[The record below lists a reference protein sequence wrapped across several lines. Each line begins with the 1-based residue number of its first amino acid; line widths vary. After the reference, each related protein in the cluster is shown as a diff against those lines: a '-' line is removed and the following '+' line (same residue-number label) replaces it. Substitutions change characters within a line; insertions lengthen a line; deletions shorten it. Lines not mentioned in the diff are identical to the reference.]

1 MFYKIF
7 NFRNGSRKEET
18 FVNPSNLYKED
29 LGYGFFTEEA
39 RKDNENLN
47 LPELNSGFD
56 VWYWLQGKSI
66 TNIQIDE
73 EGCYIDDEV
82 GNIPL
87 SFKLDVP
94 HTGNYLVTIELFNEL
109 EGSNLILFTGRRRF
123 VFKKNELEKGE
134 RITYTCNVNVCD
146 IIPRGK
152 ETRYRDLTLDISIIG
167 KKIHISRLEI
177 KENPSSTIF
186 IAGDSTVTD
195 QPASYPYDPG
205 VSYSGWGQGLTLF
218 VTPEIAI
225 SNHAHSGLTTE
236 SFRSEGHYDII
247 LDSIKPG
254 DYCMFQFAHNDQ
266 KLSHLK
272 HNEGYRNNLI
282 TYINE
287 IRARGAYPIL
297 VTPICRNTWRGTDG
311 TYHDLLVDYATTC
324 IELGREMDVPV
335 VDLHRR
341 SYEFIT
347 SLGLEAAKRYF
358 YPGDYTHSNDYGAYL
373 MAHFVALELS
383 AHYNFITLN
392 NYSNWIAPN
401 EIKVPTPPKGSNY
414 VIPGSNEVKVN
425 FTDIMNSQ
433 YKKEIQAL
441 TSQAILPNDNLYR
454 PIDFVTRVE
463 ALSFVVK
470 LYGFFATNVYN
481 DMFTDIVGH
490 EWYAGIV
497 ECACSNGI
505 FDMKLVKDRLFE
517 PNRTITY
524 NELYSYCVNGYK
536 SRKQFLDRNIGED
549 LNLEADH
556 IITREECAAL
566 LYRFKEVY

>member
-1 MFYKIF
+1 MFYKNF
-7 NFRNGSRKEET
+7 NFRNEQKQEEISIT
-18 FVNPSNLYKED
+18 PSNHYDED
-29 LGYGFFTEEA
+29 LGYGFFTEA
-39 RKDNENLN
+39 VRKDNEILN
-47 LPELNSGFD
+47 LPELNSGFE
-56 VWYWLQGKSI
+56 VWYWLKGKTLTTIKS
-66 TNIQIDE
+66 DR
-73 EGCYIDDEV
+73 EGCYIDNEIED
-82 GNIPL
+82 IPL
-87 SFKLDVP
+87 SFKVKVP
-94 HTGNYLVTIELFNEL
+94 NTGNYLLTLELFNECK
-109 EGSNLILFTGRRRF
+109 GTNLILFTGRRRF
-123 VFKKNELEKGE
+123 TFKKNDLENDE

-152 ETRYRDLTLDISIIG
+152 ETRYSDLTLDISIIG
-167 KKIHISRLEI
+167 KKVHLSRLEV
-177 KENPSSTIF
+177 KENPSKTIF

-195 QPASYPYDPG
+195 QPGSYPYDPG
-205 VSYSGWGQGLTLF
+205 VCYSGWGQGLTSF
-218 VTPEIAI
+218 VTPELSI

-287 IRARGAYPIL
+287 IRERGAEPIL

-311 TYHDLLVDYATTC
+311 SYHDLLIDYATTC
-324 IELGREMDVPV
+324 IELGREMDVVV
-335 VDLHRR
+335 VDLHKR

-347 SLGLEAAKRYF
+347 SLGLEPAKRYF
-358 YPGDYTHSNDYGAYL
+358 YPGDYTHTNDYGAYL

-383 AHYNFITLN
+383 AHYNFITLD
-392 NYSNWIAPN
+392 NYSNWIPPN
-401 EIKVPTPPKGSNY
+401 EIIVPTPPKDSDY
-414 VIPGSNEVKVN
+414 VAPSSNEIKVN
-425 FTDIMNSQ
+425 FTDITASQ
-433 YKKEIQAL
+433 YKKEIEAL
-441 TSQAILPNDNLYR
+441 TSLGILPNDTLYR
-454 PIDFVTRVE
+454 PKDFVTRVE
-463 ALSFVVK
+463 ALSYVVK

-481 DMFTDIVGH
+481 DMFTDVVGH

-505 FDMKLVKDRLFE
+505 FDISLVKNRLFE
-517 PNRTITY
+517 PNRSITY

-536 SRKQFLDRNIGED
+536 SRKQSFDKNIGED

-556 IITREECAAL
+556 IMTREECAAL
-566 LYRFKEVY
+566 LYRFKEIY